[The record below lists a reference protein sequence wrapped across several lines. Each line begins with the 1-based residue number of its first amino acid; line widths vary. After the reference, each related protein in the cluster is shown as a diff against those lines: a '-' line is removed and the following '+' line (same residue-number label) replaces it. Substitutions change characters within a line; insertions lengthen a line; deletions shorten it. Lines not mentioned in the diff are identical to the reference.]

1 MNKEIKD
8 LESYHE
14 GRHACRDKYKK
25 SNLLVI
31 NPHIDID
38 SLIKSPCEDC
48 KDYDSR
54 LKTMCGKSTTC
65 RAKQEQLTAIEIK
78 QHFKTVKE
86 YEETIGIGCL
96 GCKHFALW
104 DGDYCC
110 VEVMTILSFAEPETL
125 KALNPEKIIKC
136 DTSNCKNFKQTDKHG
151 VERNKLLWNTF
162 NKKDI
167 VE

>member
-38 SLIKSPCEDC
+38 SLIESPCEGC
-48 KDYDSR
+48 KYYDSS
-54 LKTMCGKSTTC
+54 LKTMCEKSTTC
-65 RAKQEQLTAIEIK
+65 RAKQGQLTAIEIK
-78 QHFKTVKE
+78 QHFKTLKE
-86 YEETIGIGCL
+86 YEETMGVGCL
-96 GCKHFALW
+96 ACEHFALW

-110 VEVMTILSFAEPETL
+110 IRNMYVLSYGDSDL
-125 KALNPEKIIKC
+125 KAVNANKVLEKDVTKC
-136 DTSNCKNFKQTDKHG
+136 EEFKKTDARG
-151 VERNKLLWNTF
+151 LERNKEMWNTF
-162 NKKDI
+162 NKKHK

>member
-8 LESYHE
+8 LESYHQ

-38 SLIKSPCEDC
+38 LLTNSPCEDC
-48 KDYDSR
+48 EECDSR
-54 LKTMCGKSTTC
+54 LKTMCGKFATC
-65 RAKQEQLTAIEIK
+65 KAKQLQLTAIEIK
-78 QHFKTVKE
+78 KHFKTLKE
-86 YEETIGIGCL
+86 YEETMGIGCL
-96 GCKHFALW
+96 ACEHVALW

-110 VEVMTILSFAEPETL
+110 VNKMKVLSDCTVELEAKSPSNIIGFNAQNCETYQ
-125 KALNPEKIIKC
+125 E
-136 DTSNCKNFKQTDKHG
+136 TDDYAVK
-151 VERNKLLWNTF
+151 RNKEMWNTF
-162 NKKDI
+162 NKNHK